1 MTLDVNAPALV
12 LLNDQ
17 ALPNT
22 ESFTYLGSV
31 VRQDG
36 GAKED
41 IQRRLSKSQD
51 CLQESQCSLEIITVQ
66 PQD

>member
-1 MTLDVNAPALV
+1 MDVNAPALV

-31 VRQDG
+31 VRQNG
-36 GAKED
+36 GTKKIFRADSAKPGTPS
-41 IQRRLSKSQD
+41 R
-51 CLQESQCSLEIITVQ
+51 V
-66 PQD
+66 